1 LTQFTKPQ
9 PDTQLR
15 FDFGLGK
22 PVVGSFDAGQI
33 SSDGGLVLVRGMD
46 DRLSLSEQISFCL
59 RETRQIG
66 KIKHSIVSQVRQ
78 RLNMIAA
85 GYEDLNDADRLAG
98 DAMHK
103 LSAGRNPVTESDLAS
118 DATLGRL
125 ENGRTEQELKF
136 LQELLVHVF
145 IQQHKK
151 APLRL
156 VLDMDTTCDE
166 VHGYQ
171 QLSFYNGFY
180 KTYCYTPLF
189 IFCGSFPLAAML
201 RPGNA
206 APAEGAVRALKPV
219 VRLLR
224 EAWPDVIID
233 LRADAGFATPELYE
247 FCEEAGVYYFI
258 GLKPNSHLHL
268 KARTLVARAKT
279 EYVKLYGDVEDLTT
293 KQAKKARKEKW
304 RRKEERIR
312 FSSKSEG
319 RMQEHFEDPDD
330 FRLRIVGDVP
340 YQADKWKVK
349 RRVIGRCDY
358 TAEGADL
365 RYIVT
370 NYFGGRPKWIYEDK
384 YCKRGQC
391 ENYIKEL
398 KAIKCDRLSCQEFL
412 PNQFRL
418 LLHTFAYILLD
429 AVKNLLPGKLA
440 NITLQAVRLQM
451 IKVGVIVKET
461 ARMIRLH
468 WASHCPWQSFIER
481 VALRL

>member
-1 LTQFTKPQ
+1 LEQFTKPQ
-9 PDTQLR
+9 PELQLR

-22 PVVGSFDAGQI
+22 PVVGRFDAGQV
-33 SSDGGLVLVRGMD
+33 SSDGGLALVRAMD
-46 DRLSLSEQISFCL
+46 DRLRLSEQMSHCL

-66 KIKHSIVSQVRQ
+66 KIKHSIVAQIRQ
-78 RLNMIAA
+78 RLYMIAA
-85 GYEDLNDADRLAG
+85 GYEDLNDADKLSG
-98 DAMHK
+98 DGMHK
-103 LSAGRNPVTESDLAS
+103 VAVGRNPISDPDLAS

-125 ENGRTEQELKF
+125 ENGRTDQELGF
-136 LQELLVHVF
+136 LEELLVYLF
-145 IQQHKK
+145 LQKHKK
-151 APLRL
+151 PLSRII
-156 VLDMDTTCDE
+156 LDMDTTCDE

-189 IFCGSFPLAAML
+189 IFCGSFPLAAVL

-206 APAEGAVRALKPV
+206 APAEGAVKALKRV
-219 VRLLR
+219 VRILR

-233 LRADAGFATPELYE
+233 LRADAGFSTPELYS
-247 FCEEAGVYYFI
+247 FCEEAGIYYFI
-258 GLKPNSHLHL
+258 GLKPNSHAHL
-268 KARTLVARAKT
+268 KARPLIARAKT
-279 EYVKLYGDVEDLTT
+279 EYVRLYGNIEDLTT
-293 KQAKKARKEKW
+293 KQAKKARREKW

-330 FRLRIVGDVP
+330 FRVRIVGDIP
-340 YQADKWKVK
+340 YQADCWKVK
-349 RRVIGRCDY
+349 RRVIARCDY
-358 TAEGADL
+358 TAEGPDL

-429 AVKNLLPGKLA
+429 ELKNRIPKKSVNLS
-440 NITLQAVRLQM
+440 LQTIRLRL
-451 IKVGVIVKET
+451 IKVGVIVIET
-461 ARMIRLH
+461 ARMVRLQ
-468 WASHCPWQSFIER
+468 WSSHCPWQSSFEL